1 MTTSISAPE
10 LRRTEL
16 TRSDVEGGRFG
27 LIRSAPGWVLL
38 GLAGCVLATVA
49 SGRLGGGTVRWWLNP
64 RIPPGGATNRV
75 VLYVG
80 MIVIVIAWLG
90 LGRASSARTF
100 TPLQVAAVAA
110 LWCVTLV
117 VCAA

>member
-10 LRRTEL
+10 LRRTEP
-16 TRSDVEGGRFG
+16 TRSYVEGGQFG

-38 GLAGCVLATVA
+38 GLAGSVLATIA

-64 RIPPGGATNRV
+64 RIPPAGATNRV

-80 MIVIVIAWLG
+80 MIVIALAWLA
-90 LGRASSARTF
+90 LGRVISARSA
-100 TPLQVAAVAA
+100 TPVQVAVVAA
-110 LWCVTLV
+110 LWCVPLL
-117 VCAA
+117 